1 MVMYKHAKQDAPSIS
16 ELVDTVHPAMTHL
29 VATLLQKDR
38 ARRPSSAATVIGY
51 IDAID
56 WASDDVPVLNSESL
70 DGSLPEDTE
79 EGQHTPLSTRRLNQ
93 KIQPKRRF
101 SAAHR
106 VWRTE
111 TETDRS
117 IRQSRS
123 GRCDGRIECSS

>member
-56 WASDDVPVLNSESL
+56 WASDDVPVLSSESL
-70 DGSLPEDTE
+70 DGSVPEDTE
-79 EGQHTPLSTRRLNQ
+79 RDSTHSIVHATAKPENTTEDSPPL
-93 KIQPKRRF
+93 IEYGGPKLKPIAPSDSPVPDDVTVAS
-101 SAAHR
+101 SAKLR
-106 VWRTE
+106 
-111 TETDRS
+111 
-117 IRQSRS
+117 
-123 GRCDGRIECSS
+123 